1 VSFASLSRSASVLRF
16 RFWSSPYLVLI
27 INKLFPP
34 YRPQIQRKLVIS
46 RSCCYGWYLQL
57 DFDNFKPISD
67 FIPN

>member
-1 VSFASLSRSASVLRF
+1 VFVLCLLLAWSASVLRF

-27 INKLFPP
+27 IIKLYP
-34 YRPQIQRKLVIS
+34 PQIQRKLVIS

-57 DFDNFKPISD
+57 DFDNFKPISV